1 MIKSYLFLTLAI
13 LFEVA
18 GTMLLP
24 VSQNFTKLAPTI
36 GLMFAYIVSFY
47 FLTFALQNIP
57 IGIVYATWAG
67 LGVFLIA
74 ILGKVFFDETLSWQV
89 MIGLF
94 FIVIGVAIVNS
105 FSTSN
110 MPEQ

>member
-24 VSQNFTKLAPTI
+24 VSQNFTKLAPTV
-36 GLMFAYIVSFY
+36 GLIIAYIVSFY
-47 FLTFALQNIP
+47 FLTFALQSIP
-57 IGIVYATWAG
+57 IGIVYATWGG

-74 ILGKVFFDETLSWQV
+74 ILGKVFFDETLTWQV
-89 MIGLF
+89 MIGLL

-105 FSTSN
+105 FSTHN

>member
-24 VSQNFTKLAPTI
+24 VSQNFTKLAPTV
-36 GLMFAYIVSFY
+36 GLIIAYIISFY
-47 FLTFALQNIP
+47 FLTFALLSIP
-57 IGIVYATWAG
+57 IGIVYAIWAG
-67 LGVFLIA
+67 LGFFLIA
-74 ILGKVFFDETLSWQV
+74 ILEKIFFDETLTWQV
-89 MIGLF
+89 MIGLL

-105 FSTSN
+105 FSTHN

>member
-1 MIKSYLFLTLAI
+1 MIKSYLFLALAI

-24 VSQNFTKLAPTI
+24 FSQNFTKLAPTV
-36 GLMFAYIVSFY
+36 GLIIAYIVSFY
-47 FLTFALQNIP
+47 FLTFALQSIP

-74 ILGKVFFDETLSWQV
+74 ILGKVFL
-89 MIGLF
+89 MNLCLGR
-94 FIVIGVAIVNS
+94 
-105 FSTSN
+105 
-110 MPEQ
+110 

>member
-47 FLTFALQNIP
+47 FLTFALQSIP

-67 LGVFLIA
+67 LGVF
-74 ILGKVFFDETLSWQV
+74 DP
-89 MIGLF
+89 IGR
-94 FIVIGVAIVNS
+94 
-105 FSTSN
+105 FSTRFGDFQPVWAELEVSG
-110 MPEQ
+110 PI

>member
-1 MIKSYLFLTLAI
+1 MIRSYLFLTLAI

-24 VSQNFTKLAPTI
+24 FSQNFPKLAPTV
-36 GLMFAYIVSFY
+36 GLIIAYIVSFY
-47 FLTFALQNIP
+47 FLKFALQSIP
-57 IGIVYATWAG
+57 IGIVYATGTG

-74 ILGKVFFDETLSWQV
+74 ILGKVFFAEFLSWQV
-89 MIGLF
+89 MIELL
-94 FIVIGVAIVNS
+94 FIVIGVTIVNL
-105 FSTSN
+105 FSTHN

>member
-1 MIKSYLFLTLAI
+1 

-24 VSQNFTKLAPTI
+24 ASENFTKLAPTI

-57 IGIVYATWAG
+57 IWIVYATWAG

-74 ILGKVFFDETLSWQV
+74 ILGKVFFDETLSW
-89 MIGLF
+89 
-94 FIVIGVAIVNS
+94 
-105 FSTSN
+105 
-110 MPEQ
+110 

>member
-1 MIKSYLFLTLAI
+1 MIKSYLFLILAI

-47 FLTFALQNIP
+47 FLTFALQSIP

-74 ILGKVFFDETLSWQV
+74 ILGKVFFDESLSWQV
-89 MIGLF
+89 MIGLL

-105 FSTSN
+105 FSTHN
-110 MPEQ
+110 VPEQ